1 MIKNKKQ
8 QMLIKT
14 LMRKQRKNK
23 LMTQPLLKTASLRRN
38 LKKKQ
43 RMSPMPLRLRSLMSS
58 PRLKVSLPSRT
69 LKSQSQ
75 KSQIKKTL
83 KLRNQSQ

>member
-23 LMTQPLLKTASLRRN
+23 LMTQPLLKTASPRRN

-43 RMSPMPLRLRSLMSS
+43 RMNQIPPKQRSQKSS
-58 PRLKVSLPSRT
+58 PRLKVSLPSKT
-69 LKSQSQ
+69 LKSQSL